1 MLKLHYNTILHNV
14 QVVNVVNGV
23 NGDGDFDNY
32 GKRTLLISL
41 ILNNKVLLILLYFAY
56 FALLI
61 IAMLN
66 IPIAVIVV
74 IMMTNPGSIFV
85 FFPVVL

>member
-14 QVVNVVNGV
+14 QVV

-74 IMMTNPGSIFV
+74 IIMTNPGSIFV

>member
-14 QVVNVVNGV
+14 QVVNVV

>member
-14 QVVNVVNGV
+14 QVV

>member
-14 QVVNVVNGV
+14 QVV

-56 FALLI
+56 FALLM
-61 IAMLN
+61 IAMLKM
-66 IPIAVIVV
+66 PIAVIVV
-74 IMMTNPGSIFV
+74 IIMTNPGSIFV

>member
-14 QVVNVVNGV
+14 QVVNVVNG
-23 NGDGDFDNY
+23 DGDFDNFC
-32 GKRTLLISL
+32 KRTLFISL

>member
-14 QVVNVVNGV
+14 QVVNVVNV
-23 NGDGDFDNY
+23 DGDFDNY

-41 ILNNKVLLILLYFAY
+41 TLNNKVLLILLYFAY

-74 IMMTNPGSIFV
+74 IMMTNPGSIFF

>member
-14 QVVNVVNGV
+14 QVV

-61 IAMLN
+61 IAILN

-74 IMMTNPGSIFV
+74 IIMTNPGSIFV
-85 FFPVVL
+85 FFPDVL